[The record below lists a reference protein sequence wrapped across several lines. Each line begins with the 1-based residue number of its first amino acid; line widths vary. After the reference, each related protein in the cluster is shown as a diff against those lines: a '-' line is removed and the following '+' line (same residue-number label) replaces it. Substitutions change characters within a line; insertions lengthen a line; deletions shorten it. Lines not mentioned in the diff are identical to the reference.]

1 MTERRFGSIDDI
13 ISYAIQR
20 EIDAAAGYA
29 WIAAAAEAPALRELA
44 EDLRRQEESHRR
56 LLEGLT
62 PEALR
67 QLGTPAVPD
76 LQIVD
81 ALADEKLS
89 GDMSIQDM
97 LIFSAKKEAQ
107 AVALYESLAKLAG
120 RSGHERVFLFLAG
133 QEREHKLKL
142 EAEYETH
149 ILQEN

>member
-1 MTERRFGSIDDI
+1 MTDRRFGSIDDI
-13 ISYAIQR
+13 IAYAIQR

-29 WIAAAAEAPALRELA
+29 WIAAAAAPALRELA
-44 EDLRRQEESHRR
+44 DDLKRQEESHRR

-62 PEALR
+62 PEDLR
-67 QLGTPAVPD
+67 AFRPSAVPD

-97 LIFSAKKEAQ
+97 LIFAAKKEAQ
-107 AVALYESLAKLAG
+107 AVALYESLARLAG
-120 RSGHERVFLFLAG
+120 GSGHDRVFLLLAG

-142 EAEYETH
+142 EAEYEKH